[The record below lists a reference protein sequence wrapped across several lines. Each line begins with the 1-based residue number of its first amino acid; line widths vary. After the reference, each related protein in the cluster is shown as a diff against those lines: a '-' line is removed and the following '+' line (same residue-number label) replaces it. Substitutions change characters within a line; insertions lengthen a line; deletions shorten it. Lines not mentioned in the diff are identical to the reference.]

1 MNPRTHTSLPSS
13 RSADAAEPL
22 VPLRDLVREGRI
34 DPTSVEARAAALIQR
49 IPKPPP
55 LASSAYLRIEDE
67 ILQRTTPQVPRMLWL
82 RRLGWGAAALST
94 VTASFLLGL
103 SMRPARIETR
113 DTAPLAASRSLEL
126 HEVRLPRDSQ
136 ARLSVGTGDQLTVEG
151 PGTLSLQGMQVTFR
165 QGRLRVDSGN
175 QPLLITIGSRRV
187 TVGARSSASL
197 SAHVG
202 ELVLVAAYVGS
213 VTIGEPATDGS
224 LQTFTVPAGSSWT
237 AAPVADPRS
246 AAVGTPAHESPQM
259 APQRAAVRAQ
269 RGNATVPN
277 KTSVHAAVSGALT
290 APQPTL
296 TTAPSRLLA
305 ESQLLGRA
313 LQRLHRE
320 RDARGALS
328 VLDEYATQYAD
339 GTLRA
344 EASAARVDALL
355 QLDRRSEALQ
365 ILDGAS
371 FSNLARGGE
380 LRLLRGELRAHA
392 GRCREAVADFDA
404 ALRGDARSDGP
415 LTERALYGVATCRL
429 QLGER
434 GMARDA
440 LRKYLSLYPTGRFA
454 DAAREALGQL

>member
-1 MNPRTHTSLPSS
+1 MNSRTHTPLPSS
-13 RSADAAEPL
+13 RSADAVEPL
-22 VPLRDLVREGRI
+22 VPLRDLIREGRI
-34 DPTSVEARAAALIQR
+34 DPSSVEARAAALVQR

-67 ILQRTTPQVPRMLWL
+67 ILQRTAPQAPRMLWL

-103 SMRPARIETR
+103 SMRPSRTETR
-113 DTAPLAASRSLEL
+113 DAALPTASRSLEV

-165 QGRLRVDSGN
+165 QGRLRIDSGN
-175 QPLLITIGSRRV
+175 QPLQIAIGARRV

-197 SAHVG
+197 SAHLG

-213 VTIGEPATDGS
+213 VAVDEPAADGS

-237 AAPVADPRS
+237 TAPAADSGS
-246 AAVGTPAHESPQM
+246 AAVGSPALESAPLV
-259 APQRAAVRAQ
+259 PQRAVAKAQ
-269 RGNATVPN
+269 RSSATVPS
-277 KTSVHAAVSGALT
+277 KPSVNATTSGALPVP
-290 APQPTL
+290 APQP

-328 VLDEYATQYAD
+328 LLDDYATQYAD

-371 FSNLARGGE
+371 LSNLARGGE

-404 ALRGDARSDGP
+404 ALRADARSDGP

-440 LRKYLSLYPTGRFA
+440 LRRYLALYPAGRFA